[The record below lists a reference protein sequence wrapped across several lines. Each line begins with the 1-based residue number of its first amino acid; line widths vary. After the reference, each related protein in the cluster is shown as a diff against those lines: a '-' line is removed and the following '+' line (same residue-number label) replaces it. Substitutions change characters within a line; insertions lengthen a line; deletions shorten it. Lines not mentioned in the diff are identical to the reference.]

1 MTGAASEATPAKR
14 SRRPSARTIVG
25 LVLVAL
31 VVIFIAVNR
40 DETEISFL
48 VYETDTALWIA
59 LTVAAVGGLLAG
71 FLIGRQR
78 YRR

>member
-1 MTGAASEATPAKR
+1 MTGAASEATAEGR
-14 SRRPSARTIVG
+14 SIRPSARTVVG
-25 LVLVAL
+25 LAVVAL
-31 VVIFIAVNR
+31 VVLFIAVNR
-40 DETEISFL
+40 DETEISFV

-71 FLIGRQR
+71 FLIGRRR

>member
-1 MTGAASEATPAKR
+1 MRGGEAGR
-14 SRRPSARTIVG
+14 RRPSARTILG

-31 VVIFIAVNR
+31 VAIFIAVNR

-48 VYETDTALWIA
+48 VYEADTALWIA

-71 FLIGRQR
+71 FLIGR
-78 YRR
+78 RRSRR